1 MQKSRN
7 PHHIPTVLV
16 ANRGEIAVRVFR
28 TVKRMGLRSAAVYS
42 EADAGAPFVR
52 MADAA
57 YSIGPAPAAQSYL
70 RADRILE
77 AAKALKAD
85 LIHPGFGFLS
95 EDASFGR
102 AVEAAGLA
110 FVGPPPDVLAA
121 MGGKD
126 EAKRIAEAAG
136 VPVLPGY
143 GGDDQDDAAL
153 ERAAKEIGY
162 PLIVKPAAG
171 GGGKGMAVVRREDDL
186 LPALASARR
195 VAAGA
200 FGDTKLLLERYLP
213 APRHVEVQVMAD
225 AFGNVIHLGERDCSL
240 QRRHQKILE
249 ESPSPAVDAT
259 LRKQL
264 TDAAVALCR
273 HVGYRNAGTCEFLV
287 DEDGI
292 LGGSSGGGA
301 PRVFGFIEMNAR
313 LQVEHPV
320 TEMVTGL
327 DLVELQLRV
336 AMGEALPLTQED
348 VTPTGHAIE
357 VRLYA
362 EDPDAGFLPQSGRLL
377 HLRWPDEARVDSG
390 VDEGAEVTTHYD
402 PMLAKVIVHA
412 DDRPAALQC
421 LSAALAETEVLGLRT
436 NLPFL
441 RTLATDE
448 TVAAGKVT
456 TTWLES
462 AYAGWTS
469 GVDDNP
475 VPEPAIA
482 LAGAAEAARI
492 LAGTA
497 GPAPESGT
505 GAVPPRDRSALDPWS
520 TAGPWRHLEPGPT
533 HVIVQAPTEGT
544 SPVSAGERL
553 VDVRGRGPFRV
564 GDAVLVQADAAH
576 EPDGTGCLRSGHG
589 WAVFTGP
596 EAAEGTRAAAVA
608 TPGLVHVFWAGQ
620 PYELP
625 LGIRPRLVDAEGG
638 PAQLG
643 APMPGTVIAV
653 KVATGD
659 AVERGQTLV
668 VVEAMKMELEV
679 KAPADGTVSAV
690 LCAAGEAVKKG
701 QPLVALEGAAE

>member
-1 MQKSRN
+1 MKTRN
-7 PHHIPTVLV
+7 PHHVPTVLV

-28 TVKRMGLRSAAVYS
+28 TARRLGLRCAAVYS
-42 EADAGAPFVR
+42 EADFGAPFVR

-57 YSIGPAPAAQSYL
+57 YCIGPAPAAQSYL

-95 EDASFGR
+95 EDANFGR
-102 AVEAAGLA
+102 AVEEAGYA
-110 FVGPPPDVLAA
+110 FVGPPPAVLAA

-126 EAKRIAEAAG
+126 EAKRIAQAAA
-136 VPVLPGY
+136 VPTLPGY
-143 GGDDQDDAAL
+143 GGNDQDDAAL

-171 GGGKGMAVVRREDDL
+171 GGGKGMAVVRQEDDL
-186 LPALASARR
+186 LGALASARR

-213 APRHVEVQVMAD
+213 APRHVEVQVVAD
-225 AFGNVIHLGERDCSL
+225 SFGNVIHLGERDCSL

-249 ESPSPAVDAT
+249 ETPSPIVSPA
-259 LRKQL
+259 LRERL
-264 TDAAVALCR
+264 TGAAVALCR

-287 DEDGI
+287 DEDGET
-292 LGGSSGGGA
+292 
-301 PRVFGFIEMNAR
+301 FGFIEMNAR

-327 DLVELQLRV
+327 DLVELQLKV
-336 AMGEALPLTQED
+336 AMGEPLPLTQDD
-348 VTPTGHAIE
+348 VTPSGHAIE

-362 EDPDAGFLPQSGRLL
+362 EDPDSGFLPQSGRLL

-412 DDRPAALQC
+412 EDRPAALEE
-421 LSAALAETEVLGLRT
+421 LAEALAQTEVLGLRT

-441 RTLATDE
+441 RTLAADE
-448 TVAAGKVT
+448 IVRAGQVT

-469 GVDDNP
+469 GVDDAAI
-475 VPEPAIA
+475 PEPAIA
-482 LAGAAEAARI
+482 LAGAAESARI
-492 LAGTA
+492 LGESRGA
-497 GPAPESGT
+497 GP
-505 GAVPPRDRSALDPWS
+505 DPWAA
-520 TAGPWRHLEPGPT
+520 AGPWRHLEPGPT
-533 HVIVQAPTEGT
+533 HVVVQAGGDETE
-544 SPVSAGERL
+544 SSAAARGERL
-553 VDVRGRGPFRV
+553 VDVRGAGPFRV
-564 GDAVLVQADAAH
+564 GDLTLVQADPEH
-576 EPDGTGCLRSGHG
+576 EPDGDTHG
-589 WAVFTGP
+589 WAVFAGTEVGD
-596 EAAEGTRAAAVA
+596 GTRAAAVA
-608 TPGLVHVFWAGQ
+608 TPGCVHVYWAGQ

-625 LGIRPRLVDAEGG
+625 LGIKPRLVDAEAGA
-638 PAQLG
+638 AQLG

-653 KVATGD
+653 KVAAGD
-659 AVERGQTLV
+659 TVERGQTLV

-679 KAPADGTVSAV
+679 KAAADGTVSAV
-690 LCAAGEAVKKG
+690 LCSAGESVTKG
-701 QPLVALEGAAE
+701 QPLVALEGAAD

>member
-1 MQKSRN
+1 MAKNRN
-7 PHHIPTVLV
+7 PHHVPTVLV

-28 TVKRMGLRSAAVYS
+28 TARRMGLRCAAVYS

-52 MADAA
+52 MADVA
-57 YSIGPAPAAQSYL
+57 YCIGPAPAAQSYL

-95 EDASFGR
+95 EDAGFGR
-102 AVEAAGLA
+102 AVEGAGYA
-110 FVGPPPDVLAA
+110 FVGPPPEVLAA

-126 EAKRIAEAAG
+126 EAKRIAQAAG
-136 VPVLPGY
+136 VPTLPGY
-143 GGDDQDDAAL
+143 ASADGDRDDQDDAAL

-186 LPALASARR
+186 LGALASARR

-200 FGDTKLLLERYLP
+200 FGDTRLLLERYLP
-213 APRHVEVQVMAD
+213 APRHVEVQVIAD
-225 AFGNVIHLGERDCSL
+225 SFGNVVHLGERDCSL

-249 ESPSPAVDAT
+249 ESPSPAVDAE
-259 LRKQL
+259 LREQL
-264 TDAAVALCR
+264 TSAAVKLCR

-287 DEDGI
+287 EDD
-292 LGGSSGGGA
+292 GGSSGGGA
-301 PRVFGFIEMNAR
+301 PRAFGFIEMNAR

-336 AMGEALPLTQED
+336 AMGEPLPLTQDD
-348 VTPTGHAIE
+348 VSPTGHAIE

-362 EDPDAGFLPQSGRLL
+362 EDPDSGFLPQSGRVL
-377 HLRWPDEARVDSG
+377 HLRWPEEARVDSG

-412 DDRPAALQC
+412 DDRAAALEE
-421 LSAALAETEVLGLRT
+421 LSDALAQTEVLGLRT

-441 RTLATDE
+441 RALAADE
-448 TVAAGKVT
+448 TVRAGQVT

-469 GVDDNP
+469 GVDDRA
-475 VPEPAIA
+475 VPEPAVA

-492 LAGTA
+492 LSERG
-497 GPAPESGT
+497 GP
-505 GAVPPRDRSALDPWS
+505 DPWS
-520 TAGPWRHLEPGPT
+520 AAGPWRHLEPGPT
-533 HVIVQAPTEGT
+533 HVVVQVPPSAGDEVAGVAPD
-544 SPVSAGERL
+544 SPRLGGERL
-553 VDVRGRGPFRV
+553 VDVRGTGPFRV
-564 GDAVLVQADAAH
+564 GERELVLADAAH
-576 EPDGTGCLRSGHG
+576 ETDGTGCLVAGHG
-589 WAVFTGP
+589 WSVDGA
-596 EAAEGTRAAAVA
+596 RAAAVA
-608 TPGLVHVFWAGQ
+608 TPGLVHVYWDGS

-625 LGIRPRLVDAEGG
+625 LGIKPRVVDAEAGA
-638 PAQLG
+638 AQLG

-653 KVATGD
+653 KVAAGD
-659 AVERGQTLV
+659 AVARGQTLV

-679 KAPADGTVSAV
+679 KAAADGTVSAV
-690 LCAAGEAVKKG
+690 LCSPGESVKKG
-701 QPLVALEGAAE
+701 QPLVALESAGE

>member
-1 MQKSRN
+1 MKNRN
-7 PHHIPTVLV
+7 PHHVPTVLV

-28 TVKRMGLRSAAVYS
+28 TARRMGLRCAAVYS
-42 EADAGAPFVR
+42 EADFGAPFVR

-57 YSIGPAPAAQSYL
+57 YCIGPAPAAQSYL
-70 RADRILE
+70 RAERILE
-77 AAKALKAD
+77 AARALKAD

-95 EDASFGR
+95 EDAAFGR
-102 AVEAAGLA
+102 AVEEAGYA
-110 FVGPPPDVLAA
+110 FVGPPPEVLAA

-126 EAKRIAEAAG
+126 EAKRIAQEAG
-136 VPVLPGY
+136 VPTLPGY
-143 GGDDQDDAAL
+143 GGKDQDDAAL

-171 GGGKGMAVVRREDDL
+171 GGGKGMAVVRQEGDL
-186 LPALASARR
+186 PGALASARR

-213 APRHVEVQVMAD
+213 APRHVEVQVIAD
-225 AFGNVIHLGERDCSL
+225 AFGNVVHLGERDCSL

-249 ESPSPAVDAT
+249 ETPSPIVSPA
-259 LRKQL
+259 LREEL
-264 TDAAVALCR
+264 TGAAVALCQ

-287 DEDGI
+287 DEDGET
-292 LGGSSGGGA
+292 
-301 PRVFGFIEMNAR
+301 FGFIEMNAR

-336 AMGEALPLTQED
+336 AMGEALPLAQSD
-348 VTPTGHAIE
+348 IAPSGHAIE

-362 EDPDAGFLPQSGRLL
+362 EDPDAGFLPQSGRVL

-412 DDRPAALQC
+412 DDRPAALEE
-421 LSAALAETEVLGLRT
+421 LAEALAQIEVLGLRT

-441 RTLATDE
+441 RTLAADD
-448 TVAAGKVT
+448 TVKAGQVT

-469 GVDDNP
+469 GVDDAAL
-475 VPEPAIA
+475 PEPAVA

-492 LAGTA
+492 LGGQGGT
-497 GPAPESGT
+497 
-505 GAVPPRDRSALDPWS
+505 DPWS
-520 TAGPWRHLEPGPT
+520 AAGPWRHLESGPT
-533 HVIVQAPTEGT
+533 HVVVQVPGADEEAGEAAPD
-544 SPVSAGERL
+544 SPRFGGERL
-553 VDVRGRGPFRV
+553 VDVRGTGPFRV
-564 GDAVLVQADAAH
+564 GDHEIVQADATH
-576 EPDGTGCLRSGHG
+576 EPDGDRHG
-589 WAVFTGP
+589 WTVDGI
-596 EAAEGTRAAAVA
+596 RAAAVPV
-608 TPGLVHVFWAGQ
+608 PGAVHVYWDGQ

-625 LGIRPRLVDAEGG
+625 LGIKPRLVDAEASA
-638 PAQLG
+638 AQLG

-653 KVATGD
+653 RVSAGD

-679 KAPADGTVSAV
+679 KAAADGTVSAV
-690 LCAAGEAVKKG
+690 LCSAGDSVKKG
-701 QPLVALEGAAE
+701 QPLVALEGPPD

>member
-1 MQKSRN
+1 VLKLRN
-7 PHHIPTVLV
+7 PHHVPTVLV

-28 TVKRMGLRSAAVYS
+28 TARRMGLRCAAVYS
-42 EADAGAPFVR
+42 EADFGAPFVR

-57 YSIGPAPAAQSYL
+57 YCIGPAPAARSYL
-70 RADRILE
+70 RTDRILE
-77 AAKALKAD
+77 AARALRAD
-85 LIHPGFGFLS
+85 LVHPGFGFLS
-95 EDASFGR
+95 EDAAFGR
-102 AVEAAGLA
+102 AVEEAGLA

-126 EAKRIAEAAG
+126 EAKRIAAAAG
-136 VPVLPGY
+136 VPTLPGY
-143 GGDDQDDAAL
+143 GGGDQDDAAL

-171 GGGKGMAVVRREDDL
+171 GGGKGMAVVRSEDDL

-213 APRHVEVQVMAD
+213 APRHVEVQVIAD
-225 AFGNVIHLGERDCSL
+225 SFGNVVHLGERDCSL

-249 ESPSPAVDAT
+249 ETPSPIVSPA
-259 LRKQL
+259 LRERL
-264 TDAAVALCR
+264 TGAAVALCR

-287 DEDGI
+287 DDDG
-292 LGGSSGGGA
+292 A
-301 PRVFGFIEMNAR
+301 TFGFIEMNAR

-327 DLVELQLRV
+327 DLVELQLKV
-336 AMGEALPLTQED
+336 AMGEPLPISQDD
-348 VTPTGHAIE
+348 VTPSGHAIE

-390 VDEGAEVTTHYD
+390 VAEGAEVTTHYD

-412 DDRPAALQC
+412 DDRPAALDC
-421 LSAALAETEVLGLRT
+421 LGEALAQTEVLGLRT

-441 RTLATDE
+441 RTLAADP
-448 TVAAGKVT
+448 TVAAGQVT

-469 GVDDNP
+469 GVDDRAI
-475 VPEPAIA
+475 PEEAIA

-492 LAGTA
+492 LADA
-497 GPAPESGT
+497 APPQGLRPVT
-505 GAVPPRDRSALDPWS
+505 GDRSALDPWS

-533 HVIVQAPTEGT
+533 HVVVQAPTEGA
-544 SPVSAGERL
+544 SAVSTGERL
-553 VDVRGRGPFRV
+553 VDVRGTGPFRV
-564 GDAVLVQADAAH
+564 GDLTLIRADPAH
-576 EPDGTGCLRSGHG
+576 EPDGDAHG
-589 WAVFTGP
+589 WQVDGR
-596 EAAEGTRAAAVA
+596 RAAAVA
-608 TPGLVHVFWAGQ
+608 TPGAVHVFWAGQ

-625 LGIRPRLVDAEGG
+625 LGIKPRLVDAEGG

-653 KVATGD
+653 KVAAGET
-659 AVERGQTLV
+659 VERGQTLV

-679 KAPADGTVSAV
+679 KAAAGGTVSAV

-701 QPLVALEGAAE
+701 QPLVALEAAPE

>member
-1 MQKSRN
+1 MKTRN
-7 PHHIPTVLV
+7 PHHVRTVLV

-28 TVKRMGLRSAAVYS
+28 TARRMGLRCAAVYS
-42 EADAGAPFVR
+42 EADFGAPFVR

-57 YSIGPAPAAQSYL
+57 YCIGPAPAAQSYL

-77 AAKALKAD
+77 AARALKAD

-95 EDASFGR
+95 EDATFGR
-102 AVEAAGLA
+102 AVEEAGYA
-110 FVGPPPDVLAA
+110 FVGPPPEVLAA

-126 EAKRIAEAAG
+126 EAKRIAQAAG
-136 VPVLPGY
+136 VPTLPGY

-171 GGGKGMAVVRREDDL
+171 GGGKGMAVVRQEDEL

-200 FGDTKLLLERYLP
+200 FGDTKLILERYLP
-213 APRHVEVQVMAD
+213 APRHVEVQVIAD
-225 AFGNVIHLGERDCSL
+225 SFGNVIHLGERDCSL

-249 ESPSPAVDAT
+249 ETPSPIVSPA
-259 LRKQL
+259 LRPRL
-264 TDAAVALCR
+264 TGAAVALCR

-287 DEDGI
+287 DEDGET
-292 LGGSSGGGA
+292 
-301 PRVFGFIEMNAR
+301 FGFIEMNAR

-336 AMGEALPLTQED
+336 AMGEALPLSQDD

-412 DDRPAALQC
+412 DDRPAALDE
-421 LSAALAETEVLGLRT
+421 LAEALAQTEVLGLRT

-441 RTLATDE
+441 RMLVGDE
-448 TVAAGKVT
+448 IVRAGRVT

-462 AYAGWTS
+462 AHAGWTS
-469 GVDDNP
+469 GVDD
-475 VPEPAIA
+475 VAAPEPAVA

-492 LAGTA
+492 LDDARRS
-497 GPAPESGT
+497 GP
-505 GAVPPRDRSALDPWS
+505 DPWAA
-520 TAGPWRHLEPGPT
+520 TGPWRQLEPGPT
-533 HVIVQAPTEGT
+533 HVIVQCGDEATE
-544 SPVSAGERL
+544 SSAAAKGERT
-553 VDVRGRGPFRV
+553 VDVRGRGPFQV
-564 GDAVLVQADAAH
+564 GDLTLVPADPDH
-576 EPDGTGCLRSGHG
+576 EPQR
-589 WAVFTGP
+589 
-596 EAAEGTRAAAVA
+596 
-608 TPGLVHVFWAGQ
+608 
-620 PYELP
+620 
-625 LGIRPRLVDAEGG
+625 
-638 PAQLG
+638 
-643 APMPGTVIAV
+643 
-653 KVATGD
+653 
-659 AVERGQTLV
+659 
-668 VVEAMKMELEV
+668 
-679 KAPADGTVSAV
+679 
-690 LCAAGEAVKKG
+690 
-701 QPLVALEGAAE
+701 

>member
-1 MQKSRN
+1 MKTPSNKRKS
-7 PHHIPTVLV
+7 PHHVPTVLV

-28 TVKRMGLRSAAVYS
+28 TARRMGLRCAAVYS
-42 EADAGAPFVR
+42 EADFGAPFVR

-57 YSIGPAPAAQSYL
+57 YCIGPAPAAQSYL
-70 RADRILE
+70 RAERILD

-95 EDASFGR
+95 EDPNFGR
-102 AVEAAGLA
+102 AVESAGYA
-110 FVGPPPDVLAA
+110 FVGPPPEVLAA

-126 EAKRIAEAAG
+126 EAKRIAQAAG
-136 VPVLPGY
+136 VPTLPGY
-143 GGDDQDDAAL
+143 GGQDQDDAAL

-171 GGGKGMAVVRREDDL
+171 GGGKGMAVVRQEDDL
-186 LPALASARR
+186 IPALASARR

-225 AFGNVIHLGERDCSL
+225 SFGNVIHLGERDCSL

-249 ESPSPAVDAT
+249 ETPSPIVSPA
-259 LRKQL
+259 LRERL
-264 TDAAVALCR
+264 TGAAVALCR

-287 DEDGI
+287 DEDGET
-292 LGGSSGGGA
+292 
-301 PRVFGFIEMNAR
+301 FGFIEMNAR

-336 AMGEALPLTQED
+336 AMGEPLPLTQAD

-377 HLRWPDEARVDSG
+377 HVRWPDEARVDSG

-412 DDRPAALQC
+412 DDRAAALDE
-421 LSAALAETEVLGLRT
+421 LADALAQTEILGLRT
-436 NLPFL
+436 NVPFL
-441 RTLATDE
+441 RMLAADE
-448 TVAAGKVT
+448 TVRAGKVT
-456 TTWLES
+456 TTWLET
-462 AYAGWTS
+462 AHAGWSS
-469 GVDDNP
+469 GVDDQP

-482 LAGAAEAARI
+482 LAGAAEAARV
-492 LAGTA
+492 LSERR
-497 GPAPESGT
+497 GP
-505 GAVPPRDRSALDPWS
+505 GADPWAA
-520 TAGPWRHLEPGPT
+520 AGPWRHLEPGPF
-533 HVIVQAPTEGT
+533 HVVVQTGADETE
-544 SPVSAGERL
+544 SSAAAKGERL
-553 VDVRGRGPFRV
+553 VDVRGTGPFRV
-564 GDAVLVQADAAH
+564 GDTTLVQADPEH
-576 EPDGTGCLRSGHG
+576 EPEGDTHG
-589 WAVFTGP
+589 WALFSGDSPGDCV
-596 EAAEGTRAAAVA
+596 RAAAVS
-608 TPGLVHVFWAGQ
+608 TGGCVHVYWAGH

-625 LGIRPRLVDAEGG
+625 LGIKPRLVDAEGG

-653 KVATGD
+653 KVAAGD
-659 AVERGQTLV
+659 SVERGQALV

-679 KAPADGTVSAV
+679 KAPADGVVSAV
-690 LCAAGEAVKKG
+690 LCAAGESVTKG
-701 QPLVALEGAAE
+701 QALVALEGSGE

>member
-1 MQKSRN
+1 MTMKNRN
-7 PHHIPTVLV
+7 PHHVPTVLV

-28 TVKRMGLRSAAVYS
+28 TARRMGLRCAAVYS
-42 EADAGAPFVR
+42 EADSGAPFVR

-57 YSIGPAPAAQSYL
+57 YCIGPAPAARSYL

-77 AAKALKAD
+77 AARALRAD

-95 EDASFGR
+95 EDANFGR
-102 AVEAAGLA
+102 AVEEAGYA
-110 FVGPPPDVLAA
+110 FVGPPPEVLAA

-126 EAKRIAEAAG
+126 EAKRIARAAG
-136 VPVLPGY
+136 VPTLPGY

-171 GGGKGMAVVRREDDL
+171 GGGKGMAVVRQEDDL
-186 LPALASARR
+186 LGALASARR

-200 FGDTKLLLERYLP
+200 FGDTKLILERYLP
-213 APRHVEVQVMAD
+213 APRHVEVQVIAD
-225 AFGNVIHLGERDCSL
+225 SFGNVIHLGERDCSL

-249 ESPSPAVDAT
+249 ETPSPAVTAE
-259 LRKQL
+259 LREQL
-264 TDAAVALCR
+264 TSAAVALAR

-287 DEDGI
+287 EDD
-292 LGGSSGGGA
+292 GGSSGDGA
-301 PRVFGFIEMNAR
+301 PPVFGFIEMNAR

-336 AMGEALPLTQED
+336 AMGEPLPLTQDD

-362 EDPDAGFLPQSGRLL
+362 EDPDSGFLPQSGRIL

-402 PMLAKVIVHA
+402 PMLAKVIVHG
-412 DDRPAALQC
+412 DDRPAALGE
-421 LSAALAETEVLGLRT
+421 LADALAQTEVLGLRT

-441 RTLATDE
+441 RTLAADE
-448 TVAAGKVT
+448 TIHAGRVT

-469 GVDDNP
+469 GVDDRP
-475 VPEPAIA
+475 IPEAAVA
-482 LAGAAEAARI
+482 LAGAAEAAHI
-492 LAGTA
+492 L
-497 GPAPESGT
+497 SGR
-505 GAVPPRDRSALDPWS
+505 GGVDPWS
-520 TAGPWRHLEPGPT
+520 AAGPWRHMEAGPT
-533 HVIVQAPTEGT
+533 HVVVQVPDAPDESTGVT
-544 SPVSAGERL
+544 PDSPRLGGERV
-553 VDVRGRGPFRV
+553 VDVRGTGPFRV
-564 GDAVLVQADAAH
+564 GDRELVQADAVH
-576 EPDGTGCLRSGHG
+576 GSDGGGCLQPGHG
-589 WAVFTGP
+589 WSVDGA
-596 EAAEGTRAAAVA
+596 RAAAVV
-608 TPGLVHVFWAGQ
+608 TPGLVHVYWDGQ
-620 PYELP
+620 AHELP
-625 LGIRPRLVDAEGG
+625 LGIKPRLVDAGGG

-653 KVATGD
+653 KVSTGD
-659 AVERGQTLV
+659 PVERGQTLV

-679 KAPADGTVSAV
+679 KAAADGTVSAV
-690 LCAAGEAVKKG
+690 LCSPGETVKKG
-701 QPLVALEGAAE
+701 QPLVALEGVGE

>member
-1 MQKSRN
+1 MRQPRN
-7 PHHIPTVLV
+7 PHHVPTVLV

-28 TVKRMGLRSAAVYS
+28 TARRMGLRCAAVYS
-42 EADAGAPFVR
+42 EADFGAPFVR

-57 YSIGPAPAAQSYL
+57 YCIGPAPAAQSYL

-77 AAKALKAD
+77 AARALKAD

-95 EDASFGR
+95 EDANFGR
-102 AVEAAGLA
+102 AVEEAGYA
-110 FVGPPPDVLAA
+110 FVGPPPEVLAA

-126 EAKRIAEAAG
+126 EAKRIAQAAG
-136 VPVLPGY
+136 VPTLPGY
-143 GGDDQDDAAL
+143 GGNDQDDAAL

-171 GGGKGMAVVRREDDL
+171 GGGKGMAVVRQEDDL
-186 LPALASARR
+186 PGALASARR

-213 APRHVEVQVMAD
+213 APRHVEVQVIAD
-225 AFGNVIHLGERDCSL
+225 AFGNVVHLGERDCSL

-249 ESPSPAVDAT
+249 ETPSPIVSPA
-259 LRKQL
+259 LREQL
-264 TDAAVALCR
+264 TGAAVALCR

-287 DEDGI
+287 DDDGET
-292 LGGSSGGGA
+292 
-301 PRVFGFIEMNAR
+301 FGFIEMNAR

-336 AMGEALPLTQED
+336 AMGEALPLTQGD
-348 VTPTGHAIE
+348 ITPSGHAIE

-362 EDPDAGFLPQSGRLL
+362 EDPDAGFLPQSGRVL

-412 DDRPAALQC
+412 DDRPAALEE
-421 LSAALAETEVLGLRT
+421 LADALAQIEVLGLRT

-441 RTLATDE
+441 RTLAVDD
-448 TVAAGKVT
+448 TVRAGQVT

-469 GVDDNP
+469 GVDDAA
-475 VPEPAIA
+475 VPEPAVA
-482 LAGAAEAARI
+482 LAGAAEAART
-492 LAGTA
+492 LSGRGGT
-497 GPAPESGT
+497 
-505 GAVPPRDRSALDPWS
+505 DPWS
-520 TAGPWRHLEPGPT
+520 AAGPWRHLEPGPT
-533 HVIVQAPTEGT
+533 HVVVQVPGSEDE
-544 SPVSAGERL
+544 AGEAAPDSPRFGGERV
-553 VDVRGRGPFRV
+553 VDVRGTGPFRV
-564 GDAVLVQADAAH
+564 GDHEIVRADAAH
-576 EPDGTGCLRSGHG
+576 EPDGDSHG
-589 WAVFTGP
+589 WAVDGI
-596 EAAEGTRAAAVA
+596 RAAAVPA
-608 TPGLVHVFWAGQ
+608 PGVVHVYWQGQ
-620 PYELP
+620 PYELA
-625 LGIRPRLVDAEGG
+625 LGIKPRLVDAEGG
-638 PAQLG
+638 AAQLG

-653 KVATGD
+653 RVSAGD

-679 KAPADGTVSAV
+679 KAAADGIVSTV
-690 LCAAGEAVKKG
+690 LCSAGDAVTKG
-701 QPLVALEGAAE
+701 QPLVTLEGSAD

>member
-1 MQKSRN
+1 MPKNRN
-7 PHHIPTVLV
+7 PHHVPTVLV
-16 ANRGEIAVRVFR
+16 ANRGEIASRVFR

-57 YSIGPAPAAQSYL
+57 YCIGPAPAAQSYL
-70 RADRILE
+70 RTERILE
-77 AAKALKAD
+77 AAKALRAD

-95 EDASFGR
+95 EDAAFGR

-186 LPALASARR
+186 IPALASARR

-249 ESPSPAVDAT
+249 ESPSPAIDAG
-259 LRKQL
+259 LREQL
-264 TDAAVALCR
+264 TSAAVTLCH

-287 DEDGI
+287 DNDGP
-292 LGGSSGGGA
+292 SGDIA
-301 PRVFGFIEMNAR
+301 AFGFIEMNAR

-336 AMGEALPLTQED
+336 AMGEALPLTQAD

-390 VDEGAEVTTHYD
+390 VDEGARSE
-402 PMLAKVIVHA
+402 
-412 DDRPAALQC
+412 
-421 LSAALAETEVLGLRT
+421 
-436 NLPFL
+436 
-441 RTLATDE
+441 
-448 TVAAGKVT
+448 
-456 TTWLES
+456 
-462 AYAGWTS
+462 
-469 GVDDNP
+469 
-475 VPEPAIA
+475 
-482 LAGAAEAARI
+482 EA
-492 LAGTA
+492 
-497 GPAPESGT
+497 
-505 GAVPPRDRSALDPWS
+505 
-520 TAGPWRHLEPGPT
+520 
-533 HVIVQAPTEGT
+533 HV
-544 SPVSAGERL
+544 
-553 VDVRGRGPFRV
+553 
-564 GDAVLVQADAAH
+564 
-576 EPDGTGCLRSGHG
+576 
-589 WAVFTGP
+589 
-596 EAAEGTRAAAVA
+596 
-608 TPGLVHVFWAGQ
+608 
-620 PYELP
+620 
-625 LGIRPRLVDAEGG
+625 
-638 PAQLG
+638 
-643 APMPGTVIAV
+643 
-653 KVATGD
+653 
-659 AVERGQTLV
+659 
-668 VVEAMKMELEV
+668 
-679 KAPADGTVSAV
+679 
-690 LCAAGEAVKKG
+690 
-701 QPLVALEGAAE
+701 

>member
-1 MQKSRN
+1 MPRNRN
-7 PHHIPTVLV
+7 PHHVPTVLV

-28 TVKRMGLRSAAVYS
+28 TARRMGLRCAAVYS
-42 EADAGAPFVR
+42 EADFGAPFVR

-57 YSIGPAPAAQSYL
+57 YCIGPAPANQSYL
-70 RADRILE
+70 RAERILE
-77 AAKALKAD
+77 AARALRAD
-85 LIHPGFGFLS
+85 LVHPGFGFLS
-95 EDASFGR
+95 EDAGFGR

-110 FVGPPPDVLAA
+110 FVGPPPEVLAA

-126 EAKRIAEAAG
+126 EAKRIAQAAG
-136 VPVLPGY
+136 VPTLPGY
-143 GGDDQDDAAL
+143 GGAEQDDAAL
-153 ERAAKEIGY
+153 EQAAKEIGY

-171 GGGKGMAVVRREDDL
+171 GGGKGMAVVRTEDDL
-186 LPALASARR
+186 IPALASARR

-200 FGDTKLLLERYLP
+200 FGDTKLILERYLP

-225 AFGNVIHLGERDCSL
+225 SFGNVIHLGERDCSL

-249 ESPSPAVDAT
+249 ETPSPTVTAE
-259 LRKQL
+259 LRQQL
-264 TDAAVALCR
+264 TSAAVALAR

-287 DEDGI
+287 EDEVSGGAS
-292 LGGSSGGGA
+292 GGSA

-336 AMGEALPLTQED
+336 AMGEALPLTQAD
-348 VTPTGHAIE
+348 VTPSGHAIE

-412 DDRPAALQC
+412 DDRPAALDC
-421 LSAALAETEVLGLRT
+421 LTAALAETEVLGLRT

-441 RTLATDE
+441 RVLAQDE
-448 TVAAGKVT
+448 TVRAGQVT

-469 GVDDNP
+469 GVDDAG
-475 VPEPAIA
+475 VPEPAVA
-482 LAGAAEAARI
+482 LAGAAEAARV
-492 LAGTA
+492 LAGA
-497 GPAPESGT
+497 RRSGP
-505 GAVPPRDRSALDPWS
+505 DPWAA
-520 TAGPWRHLEPGPT
+520 AGPWRHLEPGPT
-533 HVIVQAPTEGT
+533 HVVVQAGAESAEA
-544 SPVSAGERL
+544 SPESRGEQL
-553 VDVRGRGPFRV
+553 VDVRGTGPFRV
-564 GDAVLVQADAAH
+564 GDHTLVQADPEH
-576 EPDGTGCLRSGHG
+576 EPDDDTHG
-589 WAVFTGP
+589 WSVDGR
-596 EAAEGTRAAAVA
+596 RAAAVA
-608 TPGLVHVFWAGQ
+608 TPGLVHVYWDGQ
-620 PYELP
+620 PYELA
-625 LGIRPRLVDAEGG
+625 LGITPRLVDAEGG

-653 KVATGD
+653 KVTTGET
-659 AVERGQTLV
+659 VERGQALV

-679 KAPADGTVSAV
+679 KAPSDGVVSAV
-690 LCAAGEAVKKG
+690 LCHIGESVKKG

>member
-1 MQKSRN
+1 MKNRN
-7 PHHIPTVLV
+7 PHHVPTVLV

-28 TVKRMGLRSAAVYS
+28 TARRMGLRCAAVYS
-42 EADAGAPFVR
+42 EADFGAPFVR

-57 YSIGPAPAAQSYL
+57 YCIGPAPAAQSYL
-70 RADRILE
+70 RAERILE
-77 AAKALKAD
+77 AARALKAD

-95 EDASFGR
+95 EDANFGR
-102 AVEAAGLA
+102 AVEEAGYA
-110 FVGPPPDVLAA
+110 FVGPPPEVLAA

-126 EAKRIAEAAG
+126 EAKRIAQAAG
-136 VPVLPGY
+136 VPTLPGY
-143 GGDDQDDAAL
+143 GGSDQDDAAL
-153 ERAAKEIGY
+153 EAAAKEIGY

-186 LPALASARR
+186 PGALASARR

-213 APRHVEVQVMAD
+213 AARHVEVQVIAD
-225 AFGNVIHLGERDCSL
+225 SFGSVVHLGERDCSL

-249 ESPSPAVDAT
+249 ETPSPAVT
-259 LRKQL
+259 GELRDQL
-264 TDAAVALCR
+264 TSAAVALAR
-273 HVGYRNAGTCEFLV
+273 HVGYRNAGTVEFLV
-287 DEDGI
+287 EDD
-292 LGGSSGGGA
+292 GGSSGGGA
-301 PRVFGFIEMNAR
+301 PRMFGFIEMNAR

-336 AMGEALPLTQED
+336 AMGEALPLTQGD
-348 VTPTGHAIE
+348 IRPSGHAIE
-357 VRLYA
+357 ARLYA
-362 EDPDAGFLPQSGRLL
+362 EDPDAGFLPQSGRVL

-412 DDRPAALQC
+412 ADRPAALEE
-421 LSAALAETEVLGLRT
+421 LADALAQIEVLGLRT

-441 RTLATDE
+441 RTLAGDD
-448 TVAAGKVT
+448 TVRAGRVT

-469 GVDDNP
+469 GVDNAP
-475 VPEPAIA
+475 VPEPAVA

-492 LAGTA
+492 L
-497 GPAPESGT
+497 T
-505 GAVPPRDRSALDPWS
+505 GRGGRGSTDPWS
-520 TAGPWRHLEPGPT
+520 AAGPWRHFEPGPT
-533 HVIVQAPTEGT
+533 HVVVQVPGADEEAGEAAPD
-544 SPVSAGERL
+544 SPRFGGERL
-553 VDVRGRGPFRV
+553 IDVRGTGPFRV
-564 GDAVLVQADAAH
+564 GGHEIVRADAAH
-576 EPDGTGCLRSGHG
+576 EPDGDTHG
-589 WAVFTGP
+589 WAVDGI
-596 EAAEGTRAAAVA
+596 RAAAVPV
-608 TPGLVHVFWAGQ
+608 PGVVHVYWEGQ

-625 LGIRPRLVDAEGG
+625 LGIKPRLVDAEGG
-638 PAQLG
+638 AAQLG

-653 KVATGD
+653 RVSAGD

-679 KAPADGTVSAV
+679 KAAADGTVPSSA
-690 LCAAGEAVKKG
+690 APENPSGT
-701 QPLVALEGAAE
+701 ALEGAGD

>member
-1 MQKSRN
+1 MKNPNPRRHS
-7 PHHIPTVLV
+7 PHHVPTVLV

-28 TVKRMGLRSAAVYS
+28 TARRMGLRCAAVYS
-42 EADAGAPFVR
+42 EADFDAPFVH

-57 YSIGPAPAAQSYL
+57 YCIGPAPAAQSYL
-70 RADRILE
+70 RTERILE
-77 AAKALKAD
+77 AARALKAD

-95 EDASFGR
+95 EDAGFGR
-102 AVEAAGLA
+102 AVEAAGYA
-110 FVGPPPDVLAA
+110 FVGPPPEVLAA

-126 EAKRIAEAAG
+126 EAKRIAQAAG
-136 VPVLPGY
+136 VPTLPGY
-143 GGDDQDDAAL
+143 GGEDQDDAAL

-171 GGGKGMAVVRREDDL
+171 GGGKGMAVVRNEGDL
-186 LPALASARR
+186 IQALASARR

-200 FGDTKLLLERYLP
+200 FGDTKLILERYLP

-225 AFGNVIHLGERDCSL
+225 TFGNVIHLGERDCSL

-249 ESPSPAVDAT
+249 ETPSPIVSPA
-259 LRKQL
+259 LRPRL
-264 TDAAVALCR
+264 TGAAVALCR

-287 DEDGI
+287 DEDGET
-292 LGGSSGGGA
+292 
-301 PRVFGFIEMNAR
+301 FGFIEMNAR

-336 AMGEALPLTQED
+336 AMGEALPVKQED

-377 HLRWPDEARVDSG
+377 HVRWPDEARVDSG

-412 DDRPAALQC
+412 DDRPAAIEEL
-421 LSAALAETEVLGLRT
+421 ADALAQTEVLGLRT

-441 RTLATDE
+441 RMLAADE
-448 TVAAGKVT
+448 TVRAGKVT

-462 AYAGWTS
+462 THAGWTS
-469 GVDDNP
+469 GVDDAAI
-475 VPEPAIA
+475 PERAIA

-492 LAGTA
+492 LG
-497 GPAPESGT
+497 ESRGSE
-505 GAVPPRDRSALDPWS
+505 RDPWS
-520 TAGPWRHLEPGPT
+520 AVGPWRHLEPGPT
-533 HVIVQAPTEGT
+533 HVVVQTGADMTE
-544 SPVSAGERL
+544 SSAAAKGEQL
-553 VDVRGRGPFRV
+553 VDVRGTGPFRV
-564 GDAVLVQADAAH
+564 GDTTLVQADPEH
-576 EPDGTGCLRSGHG
+576 EPDGDKHG
-589 WAVFTGP
+589 WAVFSGEKTGD
-596 EAAEGTRAAAVA
+596 GVRAAAVA
-608 TPGLVHVFWAGQ
+608 TPGCVYVYWDGQ
-620 PYELP
+620 PYEFP
-625 LGIRPRLVDAEGG
+625 LGIKPRLVDAEGG

-653 KVATGD
+653 KVTAGD
-659 AVERGQTLV
+659 TVERGQALV

-679 KAPADGTVSAV
+679 KAPADGVVSAV
-690 LCAAGEAVKKG
+690 LCTAGEAVTKG

>member
-1 MQKSRN
+1 MPNNPILKQNN
-7 PHHIPTVLV
+7 PHHVPTVLV

-28 TVKRMGLRSAAVYS
+28 TAQRMGLRTAAVYS

-57 YSIGPAPAAQSYL
+57 YCIGPAPAAQSYL

-77 AAKALKAD
+77 AARALRAD
-85 LIHPGFGFLS
+85 LVHPGFGFLS
-95 EDASFGR
+95 EDAAFGR

-126 EAKRIAEAAG
+126 EAKRIAAAAG
-136 VPVLPGY
+136 VPTLPGY
-143 GGDDQDDAAL
+143 GGQDQDDAAL

-171 GGGKGMAVVRREDDL
+171 GGGKGMSVVRSDDEL
-186 LPALASARR
+186 IPALASARR
-195 VAAGA
+195 VAAAA
-200 FGDTKLLLERYLP
+200 FGDSKLILERYLG
-213 APRHVEVQVMAD
+213 APRHVEVQLMAD

-249 ESPSPAVDAT
+249 ESPSPAVDAA
-259 LRKQL
+259 LREQL
-264 TDAAVALCR
+264 TSAAVTLAR

-287 DEDGI
+287 DEDG
-292 LGGSSGGGA
+292 
-301 PRVFGFIEMNAR
+301 VTFGFIEMNAR

-362 EDPDAGFLPQSGRLL
+362 EDPDAGFLPQTGELL
-377 HLRWPDEARVDSG
+377 HLRWPSEARIDSG
-390 VDEGAEVTTHYD
+390 VDEGAEVTSHYD

-412 DDRPAALQC
+412 DDRPAALEC

-441 RTLATDE
+441 RMLAADA

-456 TTWLES
+456 TTWLET

-469 GVDDNP
+469 GVDDRP

-492 LAGTA
+492 LAGA
-497 GPAPESGT
+497 ADAARG
-505 GAVPPRDRSALDPWS
+505 RSAHAGVDPWS
-520 TAGPWRHLEPGPT
+520 TTGPWRHLEPGPT
-533 HVIVQAPTEGT
+533 HVIVQTPTEGAP
-544 SPVSAGERL
+544 PVSSGERL
-553 VDVRGRGPFRV
+553 VDVRGTGPFRV
-564 GDAVLVQADAAH
+564 GDTALVQADATH
-576 EPDGTGCLRSGHG
+576 EPGGDVHG
-589 WAVFTGP
+589 WIVD
-596 EAAEGTRAAAVA
+596 GTRAAAVA
-608 TPGLVHVFWAGQ
+608 APGQVHVFWDGH
-620 PYELP
+620 PYEFP
-625 LGIRPRLVDAEGG
+625 LGIKPRLVDAEGG

-653 KVATGD
+653 RVAAGD
-659 AVERGQTLV
+659 TVSRGDTLV
-668 VVEAMKMELEV
+668 VVEA
-679 KAPADGTVSAV
+679 
-690 LCAAGEAVKKG
+690 
-701 QPLVALEGAAE
+701 